1 MFGLLNIQVLQLNS
15 QAPQATTAG
24 PQINSYGNVFD
35 PSGAT
40 LSAAPSGPSAP
51 KFHMPTAGN
60 VRTADEA
67 EMEPFEATNKRARV
81 QKLPE
86 GQYYTED
93 EWVVFLLLVTL
104 ANEL

>member
-1 MFGLLNIQVLQLNS
+1 M
-15 QAPQATTAG
+15 
-24 PQINSYGNVFD
+24 YD

-40 LSAAPSGPSAP
+40 MSAAPSGPSVP
-51 KFHMPTAGN
+51 KFHMPNSGN

-67 EMEPFEATNKRARV
+67 EMEPFAVKSKRAKV

-93 EWVVFLLLVTL
+93 EYVDFLLLVSL
-104 ANEL
+104 IDEQSIGGWIIIQQVK